1 MNSKKVNFEAEELFN
16 ALKEQVRNNTV
27 ALAQKKAIT
36 LQPIHIFSE
45 EVKNLETAF
54 ELFKAALERENL
66 AVTKLRLKD
75 GKDTLP
81 TTLYVMEAAPNTVLA
96 IAENKMFLLDS
107 RVYQVTNHYRRG
119 VAEIQKIENGEIT
132 AQYR

>member
-1 MNSKKVNFEAEELFN
+1 MKTKVNIEAGELFN
-16 ALKEQVRNNTV
+16 AIKEQVKNNTR
-27 ALAQKKAIT
+27 ALAQKKAIIM
-36 LQPIHIFSE
+36 QPIHIFPE
-45 EVKNLETAF
+45 EVPNLETAF
-54 ELFKAALERENL
+54 ELFKVTLERENL
-66 AVTKLRLKD
+66 AVTRIRRED

-81 TTLYVMEAAPNTVLA
+81 HMLYVTEADPNTVLA
-96 IAENKMFLLDS
+96 IAENKMFFLDS

>member
-1 MNSKKVNFEAEELFN
+1 MKTKVNIEAGELFN

-27 ALAQKKAIT
+27 ALAKKQPIT
-36 LQPIHIFSE
+36 VQPIHIFPE

-54 ELFKAALERENL
+54 EIFKAVQERENL
-66 AVTKLRLKD
+66 AVTKLRREN

-81 TTLYVMEAAPNTVLA
+81 YMLYVTEADPNTVLA
-96 IAENKMFLLDS
+96 IAENKMFLLDG

-119 VAEIQKIENGEIT
+119 VAEIKKIENGEIT

>member
-1 MNSKKVNFEAEELFN
+1 MKTKVNIEAGELFN
-16 ALKEQVRNNTV
+16 AIKEQVKNNTV
-27 ALAQKKAIT
+27 ALGRKENIK
-36 LQPIHIFSE
+36 LVPIHIFPE

-81 TTLYVMEAAPNTVLA
+81 TTLYVMEADPNTVLA

-107 RVYQVTNHYRRG
+107 RVYQVTNHFRRG
-119 VAEIQKIENGEIT
+119 VAEIQKMENGKIT

>member
-1 MNSKKVNFEAEELFN
+1 MKTKVNIEAGELFN

-27 ALAQKKAIT
+27 ALAKKQPIT
-36 LQPIHIFSE
+36 VQPIHIFPE

-54 ELFKAALERENL
+54 EIFKAVQERENL
-66 AVTKLRLKD
+66 AVTKLRREN

-81 TTLYVMEAAPNTVLA
+81 YMLYVTEADPNTVLA
-96 IAENKMFLLDS
+96 IAENKMFLLDG

>member
-1 MNSKKVNFEAEELFN
+1 MELRKITIEAGEILN
-16 ALKEQVRNNTV
+16 ALKEQVRKNTV
-27 ALAQKKAIT
+27 ALAKKQPIT
-36 LQPIHIFSE
+36 VQPIHIFKSE
-45 EVKNLETAF
+45 VPNLETAF
-54 ELFKAALERENL
+54 ELFKAALEKENL

-81 TTLYVMEAAPNTVLA
+81 PTLYVMEADPNTVLA
-96 IAENKMFLLDS
+96 IAENKMFFLDS

-119 VAEIQKIENGEIT
+119 VAEIKKIENGEIT

>member
-1 MNSKKVNFEAEELFN
+1 MKTKVNIEAGELFN

-27 ALAQKKAIT
+27 ALGRKENIK
-36 LQPIHIFSE
+36 LVPIHIFPE
-45 EVKNLETAF
+45 EIKNLETAF
-54 ELFKAALERENL
+54 ELFKVTLDRENL
-66 AVTKLRLKD
+66 AVTRIRREN

-81 TTLYVMEAAPNTVLA
+81 HMLYVTEADPNTVLA
-96 IAENKMFLLDS
+96 IAENKMFVLDG

>member
-1 MNSKKVNFEAEELFN
+1 MKTKVNIEAGEIFN

-27 ALAQKKAIT
+27 ALAKKQPIT
-36 LQPIHIFSE
+36 VQPIHIFPE
-45 EVKNLETAF
+45 EVPNLETAF
-54 ELFKAALERENL
+54 EIFKAVQERENL

-81 TTLYVMEAAPNTVLA
+81 HMLYVTEADPNTVLA
-96 IAENKMFLLDS
+96 IAENKMFLLDG
-107 RVYQVTNHYRRG
+107 RVYQVTNHFRRG

>member
-1 MNSKKVNFEAEELFN
+1 MKTKVNIEAGELFN

-27 ALAQKKAIT
+27 ALAKKQPIT
-36 LQPIHIFSE
+36 VQPIHIFPE

-54 ELFKAALERENL
+54 EIFKAVQERENL
-66 AVTKLRLKD
+66 AVTKLRREN

-81 TTLYVMEAAPNTVLA
+81 YMLYVTEADPNTVLA
-96 IAENKMFLLDS
+96 IAENKMFVLDG

-119 VAEIQKIENGEIT
+119 VAEIKKIENGEIT

>member
-1 MNSKKVNFEAEELFN
+1 MKLRKMTIEAGELFN
-16 ALKEQVRNNTV
+16 AIKEQVKNNTR
-27 ALAQKKAIT
+27 ALAQKKAIIM
-36 LQPIHIFSE
+36 QPIHVFPEKIQ
-45 EVKNLETAF
+45 NLETAF
-54 ELFKAALERENL
+54 EIFKAVQERESL

-81 TTLYVMEAAPNTVLA
+81 HMLYVTEADPNTVLA
-96 IAENKMFLLDS
+96 IAENKMFLLDG

-119 VAEIQKIENGEIT
+119 VAEIKKIENGEIT

>member
-1 MNSKKVNFEAEELFN
+1 MKTKVNIEAGELFN
-16 ALKEQVRNNTV
+16 AIKEQVKNNTV
-27 ALAQKKAIT
+27 ALGRKENIK
-36 LQPIHIFSE
+36 LVPIHIFPE

-81 TTLYVMEAAPNTVLA
+81 TTLYVMEADPNTVLA

-107 RVYQVTNHYRRG
+107 RVYQVTNHFRRG

>member
-1 MNSKKVNFEAEELFN
+1 MKTKVNIEAGELFN
-16 ALKEQVRNNTV
+16 AIKEQVKNNTR

-36 LQPIHIFSE
+36 VQPIHVFPEKIQ
-45 EVKNLETAF
+45 NLETAF
-54 ELFKAALERENL
+54 EIFKAVQERENL
-66 AVTKLRLKD
+66 AVTKLRRED
-75 GKDTLP
+75 GKDILP
-81 TTLYVMEAAPNTVLA
+81 PTLYVTEADTNTILV
-96 IAENKMFLLDS
+96 IAENKMFLLDG

>member
-1 MNSKKVNFEAEELFN
+1 MNAKKITIEAGELFN

-27 ALAQKKAIT
+27 ALAKKQPIT
-36 LQPIHIFSE
+36 VQPIHIFPE

-54 ELFKAALERENL
+54 EIFKAVQERENL
-66 AVTKLRLKD
+66 AVTKLRREN

-81 TTLYVMEAAPNTVLA
+81 YMLYVTEADPNTVLA
-96 IAENKMFLLDS
+96 IAENKMFVLDG

-119 VAEIQKIENGEIT
+119 VAEIKKIENGEIT